1 MFVHVWLPGEHARS
15 TTRLFSFPDE
25 EPFTLLM
32 YTLLM
37 GTLLGYASQSA
48 VVVLREGGGA
58 MSSASAR
65 EMRTARAVDE
75 LVCRGFK
82 LSQTL
87 EMFLKRGYGS
97 RLQHESMI

>member
-1 MFVHVWLPGEHARS
+1 
-15 TTRLFSFPDE
+15 
-25 EPFTLLM
+25 
-32 YTLLM
+32 
-37 GTLLGYASQSA
+37 
-48 VVVLREGGGA
+48 